1 MSRQSILFRADSSS
15 TIGTGHIMRDLVL
28 AKQYP
33 NSKIVFATQEL
44 KGNLNSKI
52 LEAGYTVENL
62 NSNNVEE
69 LVELVNRL
77 SVNMVV
83 IDHYGIDDKFEK
95 LLKEQTSVQLMVL
108 DDTYEKHHCDILL
121 NHNISADKERYKGLV
136 PSWCEL
142 RCGSDYTLIR
152 DEFYKAK
159 NSQTVFLAMGGA
171 DHSNINIS
179 ILEVIKE
186 FDNIEVIV
194 VTTTANP
201 NLKVL
206 EKYVVDKDWIE
217 LHINTNI
224 MAKLIKQSDFAIVT
238 PSVTVNEVIFMDLP
252 FIAIITAD
260 NQIDIYE
267 YLRKNRYLTV
277 YKFNTQI
284 LKRRIEKIMDTLI

>member
-1 MSRQSILFRADSSS
+1 
-15 TIGTGHIMRDLVL
+15 
-28 AKQYP
+28 
-33 NSKIVFATQEL
+33 
-44 KGNLNSKI
+44 
-52 LEAGYTVENL
+52 
-62 NSNNVEE
+62 
-69 LVELVNRL
+69 
-77 SVNMVV
+77 
-83 IDHYGIDDKFEK
+83 
-95 LLKEQTSVQLMVL
+95 MVL

-136 PSWCEL
+136 PSCCEL

-159 NSQTVFLAMGGA
+159 NTQTVFLAMGGA
-171 DHSNINIS
+171 DHSNLNIS

-206 EKYVVDKDWIE
+206 EKYVADKDWIE

-224 MAKLIKQSDFAIVT
+224 MAKLIKRSDFAIVT

-252 FIAIITAD
+252 FIAIMTAD

-267 YLRKNRYLTV
+267 YLVNNGYIALN
-277 YKFNTQI
+277 KFNKDI
-284 LKRRIEKIMDTLI
+284 LKVEIYKIIEEIVYD